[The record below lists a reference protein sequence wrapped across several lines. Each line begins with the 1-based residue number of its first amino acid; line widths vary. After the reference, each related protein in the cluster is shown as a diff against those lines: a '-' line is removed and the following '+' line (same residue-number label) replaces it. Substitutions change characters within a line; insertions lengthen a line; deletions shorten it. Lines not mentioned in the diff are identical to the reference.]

1 MSNLEAKK
9 IAPATGT
16 TVTLG
21 AAGDAVEVASSAT
34 LKTNTIK
41 DAGGNTLFTSDGS
54 GTITSI
60 NSGFKPGLTFIS
72 SQTASGSAS
81 LSFTTGIDSTY
92 KEYVF
97 FLTEIN
103 PATNDTNL
111 TFQSSSD
118 GGSNYNINATTT
130 YFAAKHNE
138 SNTAASL
145 GYESSYDQADSTNYI
160 NLLFGIGNGSDECG
174 VGILK
179 LFNPSS
185 TTYVKQWYCTNQ
197 FYHEADYSFNAFVGG
212 YFNTTTAL
220 NAVSLKMNS
229 GNFDGTIA
237 MYGTG

>member
-1 MSNLEAKK
+1 MSSLEAKK
-9 IAPATGT
+9 IAPVTGT

-21 AAGDAVEVASSAT
+21 AAGDAVTVDANA

-41 DAGGNTLFTSDGS
+41 DAGGNTIFTSNGS
-54 GTITSI
+54 GTLSSV
-60 NSGFKPGLTFIS
+60 NSALKGGLIFIS

-103 PATNDTNL
+103 PATNDANL
-111 TFQSSSD
+111 TFQSSLD

-130 YFAAKHNE
+130 YYAAKHNE
-138 SNTAASL
+138 SDTAASV
-145 GYESSYDQADSTNYI
+145 GYETSYDQADSTNYI

-179 LFNPSS
+179 LYNPSS
-185 TTYVKQWYCTNQ
+185 TTYIKNFTCTNQ
-197 FYHEADYSFNAFVGG
+197 FYHEADYSFNGFVAG
-212 YFNTTTAL
+212 YFNTASAL
-220 NAVSLKMNS
+220 NAVSFKMNS

>member
-1 MSNLEAKK
+1 MSSLEAKK
-9 IAPATGT
+9 IAPVTGT

-21 AAGDAVEVASSAT
+21 AAGDAVTVDANA

-41 DAGGNTLFTSDGS
+41 DAGGNTIFTSNGS
-54 GTITSI
+54 GTLSSV
-60 NSGFKPGLTFIS
+60 NSALKGGLIFIS

-103 PATNDTNL
+103 PATNDANL
-111 TFQSSSD
+111 TFQSSLD

-130 YFAAKHNE
+130 YYAAKHNE
-138 SNTAASL
+138 SDTAASV
-145 GYESSYDQADSTNYI
+145 GYETSYDQADSTNYI

-179 LFNPSS
+179 LYNPSS
-185 TTYVKQWYCTNQ
+185 TTYIKNFTCTNQ
-197 FYHEADYSFNAFVGG
+197 FYHEADYSFNGFVAG
-212 YFNTTTAL
+212 YFNTAL
-220 NAVSLKMNS
+220 AVNAVSFKMNS